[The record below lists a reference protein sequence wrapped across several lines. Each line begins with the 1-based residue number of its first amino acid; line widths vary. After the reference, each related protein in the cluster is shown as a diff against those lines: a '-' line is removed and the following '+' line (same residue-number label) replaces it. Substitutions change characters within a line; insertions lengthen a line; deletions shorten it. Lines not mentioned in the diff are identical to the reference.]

1 MREGGEE
8 VVLTGDSGAAR
19 PSEERRRLY
28 PKEMVF
34 SVDLEQRPRQ
44 CAGKRR
50 KQQKEAMQ

>member
-34 SVDLEQRPRQ
+34 SVDLEQRPR
-44 CAGKRR
+44 
-50 KQQKEAMQ
+50 

>member
-34 SVDLEQRPRQ
+34 SVDLEQR